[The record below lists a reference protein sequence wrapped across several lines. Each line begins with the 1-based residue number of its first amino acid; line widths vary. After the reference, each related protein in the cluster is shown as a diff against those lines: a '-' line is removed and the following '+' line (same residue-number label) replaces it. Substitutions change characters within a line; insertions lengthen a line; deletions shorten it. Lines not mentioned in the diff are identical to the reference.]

1 VSGVRRVIVGT
12 SSSPGSLPAL
22 RYAAGLA
29 WRADAPLIAVH
40 AWVPPGGD
48 LAERGRPSPELRVL
62 WAKAAGERL
71 RAALGAAW
79 GAAAPDGLDV
89 QAAVLRGEPG
99 PVLVDVA
106 WHTDDLLVV
115 GAGRR
120 SLLGRLRHGRVS
132 RYCVARARCPVLAV
146 PPPDL
151 RRRTG
156 LRVWSLRRRQL
167 TVEQAMAESVA
178 AGPGP
183 DRR

>member
-1 VSGVRRVIVGT
+1 MSGVRRVIVGT
-12 SSSPGSLPAL
+12 SASPGSLPAL

-48 LAERGRPSPELRVL
+48 LAERGRPSPYLRKI
-62 WAKAAGERL
+62 WADAAGERL
-71 RAALGAAW
+71 RAALRAAW
-79 GAAAPDGLDV
+79 GTLAPDGV
-89 QAAVLRGEPG
+89 EVRPEVLRGEPG
-99 PVLVDVA
+99 AVLVGIA
-106 WHTDDLLVV
+106 WQPDDLLVV

-120 SLLGRLRHGRVS
+120 GLLGRLRHGRVS

-151 RRRTG
+151 RRRAG
-156 LRVWSLRRRQL
+156 LRAWSLRHRHVTAER
-167 TVEQAMAESVA
+167 AMAESVP